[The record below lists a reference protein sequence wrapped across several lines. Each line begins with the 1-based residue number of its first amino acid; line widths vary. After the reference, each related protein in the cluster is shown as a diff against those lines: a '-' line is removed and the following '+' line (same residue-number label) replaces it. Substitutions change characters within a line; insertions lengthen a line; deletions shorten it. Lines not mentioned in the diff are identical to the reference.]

1 MIGVKTH
8 FLITDNS
15 GGKQGE
21 CIKVLRKK
29 YQHAKVGDFIV
40 VAIKKVKKRKKMKVK
55 MHEVRFGIIVRTKQN
70 ISRHNGIF
78 ISFEDNAI
86 VLLDK
91 NLNPIGNR
99 INGPLS
105 YEVRE
110 KKLMKLILIAPSIF

>member
-1 MIGVKTH
+1 MIGIKTR
-8 FLITDNS
+8 FYITDNS

-29 YQHAKVGDFIV
+29 FQHAAVGDYIV
-40 VAIKKVKKRKKMKVK
+40 IAIKKVKMRKKMKVK
-55 MHEVRFGIIVRTKQN
+55 THDVRFGIIVRTKKN
-70 ISRHNGIF
+70 IKRYNGLY
-78 ISFEDNAI
+78 ISYEDNAM

-91 NLNPIGNR
+91 NLNPLGNR

-110 KKLMKLILIAPSIF
+110 KKLMKLILIAPSVF

>member
-1 MIGVKTH
+1 MIGIKTR
-8 FLITDNS
+8 FYITDNS
-15 GGKQGE
+15 GGRQGE

-29 YQHAKVGDFIV
+29 FQHAHVGDFIV
-40 VAIKKVKKRKKMKVK
+40 IAVKKVKMRKKMKVK
-55 MHEVRFGIIVRTKQN
+55 MHDVRFGIIVRTKKN
-70 ISRHNGIF
+70 IRRYNGIY
-78 ISFEDNAI
+78 ISFEDNAM

-105 YEVRE
+105 YEVRM

>member
-1 MIGVKTH
+1 MIGIKTR

-29 YQHAKVGDFIV
+29 YQHAIVGDFIV
-40 VAIKKVKKRKKMKVK
+40 VAIKKVKMRKKMKVK
-55 MHEVRFGIIVRTKQN
+55 MHDVRFGIIVRTKKN
-70 ISRHNGIF
+70 INRYNGIF
-78 ISFEDNAI
+78 ISFEDNAM

>member
-1 MIGVKTH
+1 MIGVKTR

-15 GGKQGE
+15 GGKQAE
-21 CIKVLRKK
+21 CIKVLKKK

-40 VAIKKVKKRKKMKVK
+40 VAIKKVKMRKKMKVK
-55 MHEVRFGIIVRTKQN
+55 MHDVRFGIIVRTKKN
-70 ISRHNGIF
+70 IRRYNGIF
-78 ISFEDNAI
+78 VSFEDNAM

-110 KKLMKLILIAPSIF
+110 KKLMKLILVAPSIF

>member
-1 MIGVKTH
+1 MIGIKTR

-40 VAIKKVKKRKKMKVK
+40 VAIKKVKMRKKMKVK
-55 MHEVRFGIIVRTKQN
+55 MHDVRFGIIVRTKKN
-70 ISRHNGIF
+70 ISRYNGIF
-78 ISFEDNAI
+78 ISFEDNAM